1 MFDFIVRLFGFRPYT
16 NDYRVSDDYL
26 YKMEE
31 KELSQDIKQNKNN
44 DELYLKRSKIYRKL
58 KRYDLEIIDLKKAI
72 QLNPDK
78 RHVYSY
84 LIYDSYE
91 EQKNHEQAI
100 KYIEDAITFSK
111 TEKKDS
117 HYWQRY
123 IATLKKLNQK
133 EAALDACNQ
142 AIELYPREPNL
153 FILKAA
159 LLKAMGKNEE
169 SEKEFIKALHI
180 QPYDLYIQSLA
191 YQALGYE
198 CASKA
203 VMKKSFFSI
212 INTPNSITDQFNAL
226 GNADEVRALIRQDP
240 WGVWAEYPRGSYY
253 LDRLITGMITC
264 KYSAELFD
272 LASNLYDEWW
282 R

>member
-72 QLNPDK
+72 QLNPSK
-78 RHVYSY
+78 RHFYSY

-91 EQKNHEQAI
+91 EQKNYEQAI
-100 KYIEDAITFSK
+100 KHIEDAINFSN

-117 HYWQRY
+117 HYWQQY
-123 IATLKKLNQK
+123 IATLKKINQK

-142 AIELYPREPNL
+142 AIQLYPSEPKL

-159 LLKAMGKNEE
+159 LLKELGRNDE

-180 QPYDLYIQSLA
+180 LPYDLDIQYEA
-191 YQALGYE
+191 YKATGHE
-198 CASKA
+198 CAKNA
-203 VMKKSFFSI
+203 ILKRHYFSTATTK
-212 INTPNSITDQFNAL
+212 NYITDQFNAL
-226 GNADEVRALIRQDP
+226 GSADEVRALIRQDP
-240 WGVWAEYPRGSYY
+240 WGVWAEYPRGSDY
-253 LDRLITGMITC
+253 LSRLIAGMITC